1 MPNLRTIEFSETEHV
16 DDQGPSPQQ
25 LDAVKTDRNDDSTV
39 SSIILPE
46 PGVNVEA
53 QVEAAINEVVTELQE
68 VETEEAQRRLVI
80 SWPSTDTTP
89 ASEFTTPS

>member
-1 MPNLRTIEFSETEHV
+1 MRTIEFSETEHV

-46 PGVNVEA
+46 PGVNVQA

-68 VETEEAQRRLVI
+68 VETEEAQPRPVT

>member
-1 MPNLRTIEFSETEHV
+1 MRTIEFSETEHV
-16 DDQGPSPQQ
+16 DDQGPSLQQQ

-46 PGVNVEA
+46 PGVNVQA
-53 QVEAAINEVVTELQE
+53 QVEAPINEIVTELQE
-68 VETEEAQRRLVI
+68 VETEEAQRRPVI

>member
-1 MPNLRTIEFSETEHV
+1 MRTIEFSETEHV
-16 DDQGPSPQQ
+16 DDQGSSPQQ
-25 LDAVKTDRNDDSTV
+25 LDAVKTNRNDDSAV

-46 PGVNVEA
+46 PGVNVQA

-68 VETEEAQRRLVI
+68 VETEEAQPRPVT